1 MRCRFRVIGID
12 CPLCALSLRMSL
24 SALPELRKVIMPF
37 GGTTADIETD
47 LSSEELLKL
56 LSGVSERLHGQVTF
70 LLLDSQAEGYV
81 S

>member
-12 CPLCALSLRMSL
+12 CPLCALSLRRSL
-24 SALPELRKVIMPF
+24 AALPELRNVIMPF

-47 LSSEELLKL
+47 LSSEELLRL

-70 LLLDSQAEGYV
+70 LPLDSPVEGKV
-81 S
+81 F

>member
-1 MRCRFRVIGID
+1 
-12 CPLCALSLRMSL
+12 
-24 SALPELRKVIMPF
+24 MPF

-47 LSSEELLKL
+47 LSSEDLLKL